1 MATASP
7 RRDSLPA
14 SSAVVLL
21 VESHEDSREMYACYL
36 QLLGFTV
43 LTADTT
49 DEGLRCAGN
58 SDVIVT
64 EIRVSGSFD
73 GLDLVSRLRHADG
86 TKQKPIIVLTASTFE
101 PDQRRAYAAGCDV
114 YLSKPCLPENLLSA
128 ISGVLATTLG

>member
-73 GLDLVSRLRHADG
+73 GLDLVSRPRHADG

-101 PDQRRAYAAGCDV
+101 PDQRRAYAA
-114 YLSKPCLPENLLSA
+114 
-128 ISGVLATTLG
+128 